1 MNPFDAFATEAF
13 LDMELSMAEE
23 LEEQAREDQMIDFDD
38 ED

>member
-13 LDMELSMAEE
+13 LDMDLSMAEE
-23 LEEQAREDQMIDFDD
+23 LEEQAREDQVIDFD